1 MTDNAAGILEQYEYD
16 AFGQPYFFGAA
27 GNAIGSYDMFNRW
40 QGYSPYGNRFLFTGR
55 EWLADLRLYDFRN
68 RLYQPELGR
77 FMQPDPKEFAAGDYN
92 LYRYCQ
98 NDPVNKTDPFGL
110 VPPGDGL
117 MDLPRKTVQE
127 MKEAMKENLKNTE
140 TKPAYGPD
148 GKPVKQ
154 EFRTTNFTNGSK
166 EQSASTPGGY
176 HPPGSK
182 PTAPLPKDPFNGSG
196 RPTWDTHSHISGS
209 GKPYAPGDIN
219 AANFLRVPSGVQSA
233 IGGPMYIFVPSATPG
248 GQGGLFRLEGS
259 LLINDATGRE
269 APH

>member
-1 MTDNAAGILEQYEYD
+1 
-16 AFGQPYFFGAA
+16 
-27 GNAIGSYDMFNRW
+27 MFNRW

-92 LYRYCQ
+92 LYGYCQ

-196 RPTWDTHSHISGS
+196 RPTWDSHSHISGS

-219 AANFLRVPSGVQSA
+219 AANFLHVH
-233 IGGPMYIFVPSATPG
+233 
-248 GQGGLFRLEGS
+248 QGCKARLGDQCTS
-259 LLINDATGRE
+259 LC
-269 APH
+269 H